1 MFGGARAGFL
11 ALPGFLGASRDRGA
25 VGAQVNERAER
36 AQGQNCGAAAT
47 NHKTEQTRG
56 PNACFVPGSPHVPA
70 GGGFGFCRFLRV
82 RGFPVRL
89 AGTPA
94 PTSGTIEYSNVPG
107 WWYPSEQAAGFFEK
121 PESVGRTTLGHQC
134 HEPNAL
140 LNLQVGKK
148 EKEKKTLL
156 PSSPRQPCVHG
167 RCSCPRALRPGSAG
181 PTRALVMARCRAVR
195 AARVPLRRAR
205 PSEAPCHRLG
215 RPHVVAVWP
224 LSAPREA
231 LRGRPVAPPGR
242 GAHLRGDC
250 DRLRPRGG
258 ASAVRGAWRLG
269 ARSSRLGP
277 RLTGAREAPGVLLF
291 GLLPRA
297 RRRTGGG
304 GRGSCTGLVGH
315 LGRA

>member
-140 LNLQVGKK
+140 LNLQLGKK
-148 EKEKKTLL
+148 EKEKKH
-156 PSSPRQPCVHG
+156 SSHPR
-167 RCSCPRALRPGSAG
+167 RGSLQLA
-181 PTRALVMARCRAVR
+181 MSAVR
-195 AARVPLRRAR
+195 ARALQLSARLEARLSGAHTRPGHGAVPCRAR
-205 PSEAPCHRLG
+205 
-215 RPHVVAVWP
+215 
-224 LSAPREA
+224 
-231 LRGRPVAPPGR
+231 
-242 GAHLRGDC
+242 
-250 DRLRPRGG
+250 G
-258 ASAVRGAWRLG
+258 ASAA
-269 ARSSRLGP
+269 A
-277 RLTGAREAPGVLLF
+277 
-291 GLLPRA
+291 PRA
-297 RRRTGGG
+297 
-304 GRGSCTGLVGH
+304 
-315 LGRA
+315 AI

>member
-1 MFGGARAGFL
+1 MSFF
-11 ALPGFLGASRDRGA
+11 
-25 VGAQVNERAER
+25 
-36 AQGQNCGAAAT
+36 
-47 NHKTEQTRG
+47 TRK
-56 PNACFVPGSPHVPA
+56 
-70 GGGFGFCRFLRV
+70 
-82 RGFPVRL
+82 GFP
-89 AGTPA
+89 GTPRRHPCA
-94 PTSGTIEYSNVPG
+94 DLGYHRVLECTRLVVPKRA
-107 WWYPSEQAAGFFEK
+107 SCRVLEK
-121 PESVGRTTLGHQC
+121 PEFVGRTTLGHQC

-250 DRLRPRGG
+250 DHLRPRGG
-258 ASAVRGAWRLG
+258 ASAVRGGVDGGIAVALRL
-269 ARSSRLGP
+269 SR
-277 RLTGAREAPGVLLF
+277 GVL
-291 GLLPRA
+291 R
-297 RRRTGGG
+297 
-304 GRGSCTGLVGH
+304 
-315 LGRA
+315 